1 MPTDM
6 AATAGDAWRPRR
18 VAFVQ
23 TPAADRGCRCQVR
36 LVHNNDQ
43 ASVSLQLQHATGLTG
58 VNNNP
63 PRQVLLHIQPSI
75 IESCSI
81 AQETSISPLLLKCI
95 PTSIAGPS
103 DVLTVTLALKSP
115 GAVHYPKEL
124 TSVCPTD
131 PADVDFQSFVEIC
144 QATTLYIHFAKAQFD
159 HLEKPR
165 LERLVKGL
173 SNGDLKA
180 PPLNLARE
188 DRGRGLQEGTWQV
201 FGQQDPESNH
211 SKTPSGLG
219 KRPRQ
224 GKNSEPSIS
233 PSLCSHDTHPSVSS
247 FDTPLKR
254 PAPYAYTTPPPYSP
268 TEVDTTPTTRS
279 GHSNDIRPT
288 IFTLPPYRKGSVSPP
303 ENGQVALL
311 ANMLA
316 TVPEHVLR
324 EAIVKSGHGRL
335 LGLVSVGAVLEKPF
349 EPRARR
355 LSSPRLTS
363 LVKDL
368 FTAEVEARMKYLVES
383 GLPLHTKDA
392 IEKVM
397 DEYHNVFH
405 VDCQEAEAAIQE
417 KVEDASL
424 DVKMALEDGMKEI
437 EELVEAHLH
446 KLADEHE
453 IFDGKAN
460 LELDNLRCWF
470 VKFARTLIFEKQL
483 ENSSGRDLVRC
494 TSI

>member
-1 MPTDM
+1 CLSTDM
-6 AATAGDAWRPRR
+6 AATTADAWRPRR

-23 TPAADRGCRCQVR
+23 TPASDHGCRCQVR
-36 LVHNNDQ
+36 LMHHNDQ
-43 ASVSLQLQHATGLTG
+43 ASISLQLQHATGLAG

-63 PRQVLLHIQPSI
+63 PRQILLHIQPSI
-75 IESCSI
+75 VESCSI

-103 DVLTVTLALKSP
+103 DVLTVTLVLKSP

-124 TSVCPTD
+124 KSVHPTD

-144 QATTLYIHFAKAQFD
+144 QATTLYVRFAQAQFD
-159 HLEKPR
+159 QQEKPR
-165 LERLVKGL
+165 LERLVEGL
-173 SNGDLKA
+173 SNGVLRA

-201 FGQQDPESNH
+201 FDQQDSASNH
-211 SKTPSGLG
+211 SKPSSGLG
-219 KRPRQ
+219 KRLRQ
-224 GKNSEPSIS
+224 A
-233 PSLCSHDTHPSVSS
+233 SVSS
-247 FDTPLKR
+247 FDAPSKRATPCI
-254 PAPYAYTTPPPYSP
+254 YTTPPPYSP
-268 TEVDTTPTTRS
+268 TEVNTTPTTRS

-288 IFTLPPYRKGSVSPP
+288 VFILPPYRKELVSPP

-324 EAIVKSGHGRL
+324 EAIIESGHGRL
-335 LGLVSVGAVLEKPF
+335 LGLVSAGAVLGKPL
-349 EPRARR
+349 EPRPRR

-368 FTAEVEARMKYLVES
+368 FTAEVEARMKYLVEA

-397 DEYHNVFH
+397 DEYHDIFY
-405 VDCQEAEAAIQE
+405 VDCQEAEATIQE

-424 DVKMALEDGMKEI
+424 EVKMALEDGMKEI
-437 EELVEAHLH
+437 EELVEEHLH

-470 VKFARTLIFEKQL
+470 VKFARTLIFQKQPGQV
-483 ENSSGRDLVRC
+483 SGRDL
-494 TSI
+494 